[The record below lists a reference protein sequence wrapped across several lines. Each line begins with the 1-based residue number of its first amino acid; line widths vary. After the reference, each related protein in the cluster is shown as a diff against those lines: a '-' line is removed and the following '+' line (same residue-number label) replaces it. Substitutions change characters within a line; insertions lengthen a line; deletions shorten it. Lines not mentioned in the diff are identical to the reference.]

1 MQRSLKTRFF
11 AVANE
16 DSISNKRAAMLLAH
30 PKEQKEKANQIAKN
44 SRIIVY
50 EYLFKNGYFKTAQKF
65 TKQYQIQSNKNVKE
79 VPCLE
84 NVILKYYKSQKV
96 EKRKTQFQKI
106 LALRFY
112 IWMCSCALDEIKIR
126 T

>member
-30 PKEQKEKANQIAKN
+30 PKEQKEKANQGSSTSCNAAN
-44 SRIIVY
+44 FFSPYPSLRLGLCY
-50 EYLFKNGYFKTAQKF
+50 GGR
-65 TKQYQIQSNKNVKE
+65 
-79 VPCLE
+79 
-84 NVILKYYKSQKV
+84 KV
-96 EKRKTQFQKI
+96 EITGMRSLSVQK
-106 LALRFY
+106 LSTDCKMPPAFPAVLP
-112 IWMCSCALDEIKIR
+112 